1 MSAVAS
7 NNPFALLLEEDS
19 RPASPTPASKK
30 KDAPASQPTRNT
42 AKPIKGPASRGGQY
56 YRRGG
61 KPLRDSAQ
69 DNQDEAPAGGDDS
82 AKKRVDGEGRGR
94 GGRGRGRGGR
104 GRGGGH
110 GREFDRHSGTGR
122 TDSGKQINQGWG
134 ADEGG
139 AELKAEQ
146 AGTTDA
152 QAEGAGTSTDDW
164 GASAQTTDNWAAPAA
179 DDWGA
184 PPPPEGD
191 NAPAVEGEKGDD
203 GRKPR
208 EREPEEEDNT
218 ISYDQYLAQLKENEA
233 ASVPKLEGV
242 REANEGAGDWGDIV
256 ERKRNEEEVAYFV
269 GKSKNTTKVRAEK
282 KEKVYL
288 EIDAR
293 FERPSRGGGRGRGGD
308 RGRSGDR
315 GRGGGRGGTRGGRAN
330 GSSQPVSVD
339 DETAFPSLS

>member
-242 REANEGAGDWGDIV
+242 REANEGAGDWAISLNARGTKKRWPILSASPRTRPRSAQR
-256 ERKRNEEEVAYFV
+256 RKRKFISRSTHALSGLPVEEGAVAAVIADAAVIV
-269 GKSKNTTKVRAEK
+269 GAVAD
-282 KEKVYL
+282 VAVL
-288 EIDAR
+288 
-293 FERPSRGGGRGRGGD
+293 GGVVPMVL
-308 RGRSGDR
+308 RS
-315 GRGGGRGGTRGGRAN
+315 
-330 GSSQPVSVD
+330 
-339 DETAFPSLS
+339 L